1 MDRTTFN
8 YATQSAINDGQF
20 EKIKQAQKYA
30 ASFLNGNSQFSPID
44 LEKLG
49 TVGLAQFL
57 ETVGS
62 TGVRFNNPSRSDS
75 APEQQQSQ
83 PSDAISPG
91 WRNQRRSEPSL
102 LLHALAWGITT
113 GLLPIFVG
121 LIHFTILKP

>member
-20 EKIKQAQKYA
+20 EKINLAQKYA
-30 ASFLNGNSQFSPID
+30 ASFINGNPQFTPTD

-49 TVGLAQFL
+49 TAGLNYFL
-57 ETVGS
+57 EAVGS
-62 TGVRFNNPSRSDS
+62 NGLKFNNIPRSDS
-75 APEQQQSQ
+75 VPIKQSNER
-83 PSDAISPG
+83 SDSISLG
-91 WRNQRRSEPSL
+91 WRNQQRSEPSL

-121 LIHFTILKP
+121 LAYFIMLKP